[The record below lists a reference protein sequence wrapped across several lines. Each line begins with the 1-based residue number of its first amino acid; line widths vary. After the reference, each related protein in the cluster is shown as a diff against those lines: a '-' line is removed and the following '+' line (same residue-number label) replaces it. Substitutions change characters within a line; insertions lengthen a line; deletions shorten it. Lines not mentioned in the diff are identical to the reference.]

1 MKVLIASKIDV
12 DAIEAISVDH
22 EPIVRLGADEETLC
36 EDIVGCQALVFR
48 SGVDITRRVITAGED
63 LQIVIRAGSG
73 LDNIDLDAVRER
85 GIRFI
90 SVPGPGAKAVA
101 ELSFAMML
109 ALARRLFWADSEW
122 RAGHWVKPQASGRLL
137 TGGVLGVVGAGNIGT
152 RVGQLGAAWG
162 MEVLGCVEHP
172 TPEASDRLKTY
183 GITLADFESVMSKSD
198 YISVHVPLQEST
210 RGLIDAAAITLMKP
224 DAILVNLS
232 RGGVVDE
239 AALRDALVEGRVAA
253 AGLDVHEVEGEG
265 NRSPLADLDN
275 VILTP
280 HIGSNALDSQRQIGE
295 IVLGFLDEA
304 ASDPPP
310 LIPGREDFHVVGA
323 GPGRTI

>member
-1 MKVLIASKIDV
+1 MKVLIASSIDRE
-12 DAIEAISVDH
+12 AIEAMSVEHD
-22 EPIVRLGADEETLC
+22 PIIGIGADEDSLC
-36 EDIVGCQALVFR
+36 EEIVGCQALVFR
-48 SGVDITRRVITAGED
+48 SGVQITRRVIEAGQD

-85 GIRFI
+85 GIRFV

-109 ALARRLFWADSEW
+109 ALARRLFWADSQW

-137 TGGVLGVVGAGNIGT
+137 TGSVLGVVGAGNIGT
-152 RVGQLGAAWG
+152 RVGRLGDAWG
-162 MEVLGCVEHP
+162 MEVLGCVEFP
-172 TPEASDRLKTY
+172 TPEASDRLKSH
-183 GITLADFESVMSKSD
+183 GITLTDFELVMSKSD
-198 YISVHVPLQEST
+198 FISVHVPLQEST
-210 RGLIDAAAITLMKP
+210 TSLIGPEAIALMKP
-224 DAILVNLS
+224 DAILVNMA

-239 AALRDALVEGRVAA
+239 AALRVGLLEGRIAA

-295 IVLGFLDEA
+295 IVLSFLDEA
-304 ASDPPP
+304 ATNAPP
-310 LIPGREDFHVVGA
+310 LIAGTEDFHVVGA
-323 GPGRTI
+323 

>member
-1 MKVLIASKIDV
+1 MKVLIASDIDEG
-12 DAIEAISVDH
+12 AIQAMSVEHD
-22 EPIVRLGADEETLC
+22 PIVRVGADEDTLC
-36 EDIVGCQALVFR
+36 EEIVGCQALVFR
-48 SGVDITRRVITAGED
+48 SGVQITRRVIEAGED

-85 GIRFI
+85 GIRFV

-109 ALARRLFWADSEW
+109 ALARRLFWADSQW
-122 RAGHWVKPQASGRLL
+122 RQGHWVKPQASGRLL
-137 TGGVLGVVGAGNIGT
+137 TGSVLGVVGAGNIGK
-152 RVGQLGAAWG
+152 RVGRLGSAWG
-162 MEVLGCVEHP
+162 MEVLGCIEFP
-172 TPEASDRLKTY
+172 TPEASDRLESH
-183 GITLADFESVMSKSD
+183 GINLTDFESVMAKSD
-198 YISVHVPLQEST
+198 FISVHVPLQEST
-210 RGLIDAAAITLMKP
+210 RGLIDAEALALMKP
-224 DAILVNLS
+224 DAILINMA

-239 AALRDALVEGRVAA
+239 SALRAALVEGRIAA

-295 IVLGFLDEA
+295 IVLSFLDEA
-304 ASDPPP
+304 TLKAPP
-310 LIPGREDFHVVGA
+310 LIPGTEDFHVVGA
-323 GPGRTI
+323 

>member
-1 MKVLIASKIDV
+1 MKILIASKIDE
-12 DAIEAISVDH
+12 EAIQAMSVDH
-22 EPIVRLGADEETLC
+22 EPVVRIGADEATLC
-36 EDIVGCQALVFR
+36 EEIVDCQALVFR
-48 SGVDITRRVITAGED
+48 SGVQITRRVLAAAKN

-85 GIRFI
+85 GIRFV

-137 TGGVLGVVGAGNIGT
+137 TGSVLGIVGAGNIGT

-162 MEVLGCVEHP
+162 MEVLGCVEYV
-172 TPEASDRLKTY
+172 TSNAIDRLKSH
-183 GITLADFESVMSKSD
+183 GITLTDFESVMSKSD
-198 YISVHVPLQEST
+198 YVSVHVPLQDST
-210 RGLIDAAAITLMKP
+210 RGLIDARSIALMKP
-224 DAILVNLS
+224 EAILVNLS

-239 AALRDALVEGRVAA
+239 SALRQALVEGRIAA
-253 AGLDVHEVEGEG
+253 AGMDVHEREGEG
-265 NRSPLADLDN
+265 IRSPLADLDN

-280 HIGSNALDSQRQIGE
+280 HIGSNALDSQREIGE
-295 IVLGFLDEA
+295 VVLGFLEEA
-304 ASDPPP
+304 TVNPPQ

-323 GPGRTI
+323 

>member
-1 MKVLIASKIDV
+1 MKVLIASSIDRE
-12 DAIEAISVDH
+12 AIEAMSVEHD
-22 EPIVRLGADEETLC
+22 PIIGIGADEDSLC
-36 EDIVGCQALVFR
+36 EEIVGCQALVFR
-48 SGVDITRRVITAGED
+48 SGVQITRRVIEAGQD

-85 GIRFI
+85 GIRFV

-137 TGGVLGVVGAGNIGT
+137 TGSVLGVVGAGNIGT
-152 RVGQLGAAWG
+152 RVGRLGDAWG
-162 MEVLGCVEHP
+162 MEVLGCVEFP
-172 TPEASDRLKTY
+172 TPEASDRLKSH
-183 GITLADFESVMSKSD
+183 GITLTDFESVMSKSD
-198 YISVHVPLQEST
+198 FISVHVPLQEST
-210 RGLIDAAAITLMKP
+210 TSLIGPEAIALMKP
-224 DAILVNLS
+224 DAILVNMA

-239 AALRDALVEGRVAA
+239 AALRVGLLEGRIAA

-295 IVLGFLDEA
+295 IVLSFLDEA
-304 ASDPPP
+304 ATNAPP
-310 LIPGREDFHVVGA
+310 LIPGTEDFHVVGA
-323 GPGRTI
+323 

>member
-1 MKVLIASKIDV
+1 MKVLIASSIDKE
-12 DAIEAISVDH
+12 AIEAMSVEHD
-22 EPIVRLGADEETLC
+22 PIIRIGADEDSLC
-36 EDIVGCQALVFR
+36 EEIVGCQALVFR
-48 SGVDITRRVITAGED
+48 SGVQITRRVIEAGQD
-63 LQIVIRAGSG
+63 LQIAIRAGSG

-85 GIRFI
+85 GIRFV

-109 ALARRLFWADSEW
+109 ALARRLFWADSQW

-137 TGGVLGVVGAGNIGT
+137 TGSVLGVVGAGNIGT
-152 RVGQLGAAWG
+152 RVGRLGDAWG
-162 MEVLGCVEHP
+162 MEVLGCIEFP
-172 TPEASDRLKTY
+172 TPEASARLKSH
-183 GITLADFESVMSKSD
+183 GITLTDFESVMSKSD
-198 YISVHVPLQEST
+198 FISVHVPLQEST
-210 RGLIDAAAITLMKP
+210 RSLIGAEAIALMKP
-224 DAILVNLS
+224 DAILVNMA

-239 AALRDALVEGRVAA
+239 AALRDGLLEGRIAA

-295 IVLGFLDEA
+295 IVLSFLDEA
-304 ASDPPP
+304 ATNAPP
-310 LIPGREDFHVVGA
+310 LIPGTEDFHVVGA
-323 GPGRTI
+323 

>member
-1 MKVLIASKIDV
+1 MKVLIASSIDRE
-12 DAIEAISVDH
+12 AIEAMSVEHD
-22 EPIVRLGADEETLC
+22 PIIGIGADEDSLC
-36 EDIVGCQALVFR
+36 EEIVGCQALVFR
-48 SGVDITRRVITAGED
+48 SGVQITRRVIEAGQD

-85 GIRFI
+85 GIRFV

-109 ALARRLFWADSEW
+109 ALARRLFWADSQW

-137 TGGVLGVVGAGNIGT
+137 TGSVLGVVGAGNIGT
-152 RVGQLGAAWG
+152 RVGRLGDAWG
-162 MEVLGCVEHP
+162 MEVLGCVEFP
-172 TPEASDRLKTY
+172 TPEASDRLKSH
-183 GITLADFESVMSKSD
+183 GITLTDFELVMSKSD
-198 YISVHVPLQEST
+198 FISVHVPLQEST
-210 RGLIDAAAITLMKP
+210 TGLIGPEAIALMKP
-224 DAILVNLS
+224 DAILVNMA

-239 AALRDALVEGRVAA
+239 AALRVGLLEGRIAA

-295 IVLGFLDEA
+295 IVLSFLDEA
-304 ASDPPP
+304 ATNAPP
-310 LIPGREDFHVVGA
+310 LIPGTEDFHVVGA
-323 GPGRTI
+323 